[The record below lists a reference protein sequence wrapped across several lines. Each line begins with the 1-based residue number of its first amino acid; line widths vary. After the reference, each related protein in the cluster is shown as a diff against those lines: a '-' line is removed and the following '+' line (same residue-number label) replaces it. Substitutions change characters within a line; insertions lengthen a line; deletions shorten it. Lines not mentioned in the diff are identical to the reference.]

1 MTDRIIKFR
10 PAVLTALFS
19 FIVTA
24 VIAYASLFIVAPPMV
39 DVLFAGYVS
48 MNSSVAIGEIWKE
61 LTAWRC
67 GNSDGPFYLIC
78 RFRWVFDIPQQLI
91 ENNVQLDRL
100 IRLSTTPVVAAA
112 TTFFLT
118 YLRTPPV
125 ETVIVKSGRHVLYDE
140 YARRSIHRYIKALGG
155 AVKDGLWLLPN
166 VRLNRAQEAR
176 NVLLVGTQGAGKTGL
191 LRAYINQLLARA
203 GLIFILDVKGDMA
216 AGLPTDKFIL
226 VAAHDART
234 WALDLGREI
243 AGRQIAVEFAAKSI
257 RGSKQDS
264 MWAPSARA
272 VLADIAMV
280 LRGRNTENW
289 GWTELRDLSLAS
301 PADIRSA
308 LAEIKAPSAGL
319 ISFGDNPD
327 DNRTVM
333 SCLITLWVAVLTT
346 IHPLAEAFA
355 DVPKERRFTVKE
367 WMTGG
372 KELPHVM
379 VFQKSPEFPEL
390 SELLGSFLAERVA
403 AAALAPSR
411 RGENAL
417 RLAMVLDEFS
427 EVPIDRLDQLL
438 SLGREC
444 KVFSLCALQ
453 GWTQVKSLMDANK
466 ASTVEERFGIR
477 IVLRLEPGDTAKRIS
492 EAWLGERRVSR
503 IRDATAEEL
512 KLGFTKPRETVKEPV
527 IPSEILSDE
536 LGVRTTGDGITIRV
550 LVSGFPMIG
559 IIDVPLTTWPNR
571 REAHEPAAWLS
582 RTP

>member
-1 MTDRIIKFR
+1 MTDRIIKLR
-10 PAVLTALFS
+10 PALLAALFS
-19 FIVTA
+19 FTVTG
-24 VIAYASLFIVAPPMV
+24 ILAYASLFIVAPPSV
-39 DVLFAGYVS
+39 DILFAGHVPV
-48 MNSSVAIGEIWKE
+48 NSSVAIGEIWKE

-78 RFRWVFDIPQQLI
+78 RFRWLFEIPGQLI

-112 TTFFLT
+112 TTLFLT

-140 YARRSIHRYIKALGG
+140 YGRRSIHRYIKALGG

-191 LRAYINQLLARA
+191 LRAYINQLLARI

-216 AGLPTDKFIL
+216 SGLPTDEFIL

-234 WALDLGREI
+234 WALDLGGEI
-243 AGRQIAVEFAAKSI
+243 QGRQIAVEFATKGI
-257 RGSKQDS
+257 KGSKQDP
-264 MWAPSARA
+264 MWAPAARSI
-272 VLADIAMV
+272 LADLAMV
-280 LRGRNTENW
+280 LRARHRENW
-289 GWTELRDLSLAS
+289 GWTELRDLALSC

-319 ISFGDNPD
+319 ITLGDNPD

-333 SCLITLWVAVLTT
+333 SILITLWVAILTT

-355 DVPKERRFTVKE
+355 DIPPERRFTVKA
-367 WMTGG
+367 WMTGER
-372 KELPHVM
+372 ELPRTM
-379 VFQKSPEFPEL
+379 IFQKSPDFAEL
-390 SELLGSFLAERVA
+390 SALLGSFLAERVA
-403 AAALAPSR
+403 AAALSPSR
-411 RGENAL
+411 RGGKAL
-417 RLAMVLDEFS
+417 PLAMVLDEFA

-444 KVFSLCALQ
+444 QVFTIGALQ
-453 GWTQVKSLMDANK
+453 SLNQMRSLVDANK
-466 ASTVEERFGIR
+466 ASTIEERFGIR
-477 IVLRLEPGDTAKRIS
+477 IVLRLEPGDTVKRIS

-512 KLGFTKPRETVKEPV
+512 KLGSTKPRETVKEPV
-527 IPSEILSDE
+527 IPPELLSDE
-536 LGVRTTGDGITIRV
+536 LGVRTTVNGITIRV

-559 IIDVPLTTWPNR
+559 VIDVPLTAWPDR
-571 REAHEPAAWLS
+571 REAHVPAAWLS
-582 RTP
+582 